1 MNSLVDTNI
10 FVRFL
15 TGDEPEKAERCL
27 QLFERGRSGEIDL
40 YTTESI
46 ITEIVYVLSSKQ
58 IYAKARVDIVDKLS
72 PLLEGRG
79 IRLDHKA
86 TIIAALARYRDGRLD
101 IEDCLAVEHA
111 VRLGLDGI
119 HSYDRRIGRE
129 GDVTRFEP

>member
-15 TGDEPEKAERCL
+15 TGDDPDKAERCL
-27 QLFERGRSGEIDL
+27 QLFEHGRTGEIDL

-46 ITEIVYVLSSKQ
+46 VAEIVYVLSSTH
-58 IYAKARVDIVDKLS
+58 IYGYSRMEIVDGLS
-72 PLLEGRG
+72 PLLQGRG

-101 IEDCLAVEHA
+101 FEDCIAIEHA
-111 VRLGLDGI
+111 NRLDLDGI
-119 HSYDRRIGRE
+119 HSYDQKLGR
-129 GDVTRFEP
+129 GADVTRFEP